1 MTDYKYECVKVRV
14 HDGIA
19 WTALNRPDKRNAM
32 SPQLALRHGRRA
44 GAARGRRRRQGRGGH
59 RRRRQFQRRPGPEE
73 VLPRVGKESG
83 RAQEGAGRRQSLALG
98 AALRLRQAHDRH
110 GARLLRRRRV
120 HAAARLRLRHRG
132 RGRDL
137 LALGGELG
145 HPARRAGV
153 EGGRRHGAA
162 APRAL
167 LRLPGR
173 AVRRQGG
180 RAHRHGQ
187 LRRAAGQARG
197 RHHRAR
203 AKS

>member
-1 MTDYKYECVKVRV
+1 MTDYKYECVKVSV
-14 HDGIA
+14 KDGIA

-32 SPQLALRHGRRA
+32 SPDAALRDGRRA

-59 RRRRQFQRRPGPEE
+59 RRRRQLQRRTGSQE
-73 VLPRVGKESG
+73 VLPRAGEESG

-98 AALRLRQAHDRH
+98 AALRLRQADHRH

-120 HAAARLRLRHRG
+120 HAAARLRFRDRG

-145 HPARRAGV
+145 HPAGRAGL
-153 EGGRRHGAA
+153 EGGGRHGAA
-162 APRAL
+162 ASRAL
-167 LRLPGR
+167 LRLPRRG
-173 AVRRQGG
+173 VRRQGG

-187 LRRAAGQARG
+187 FCRAAREARG
-197 RHHRAR
+197 TPPPSSPR
-203 AKS
+203 S